1 MARSTKASNA
11 VLRLKQR
18 CPITPYSM
26 VSTGAGHFYLV
37 AGQNPETQ
45 EQLCPPLEI
54 DEFVAFVNG
63 LHKQAPR
70 KANKLDIAFEAKL
83 NNKKS
88 TSTPEG
94 NS

>member
-18 CPITPYSM
+18 CPTTPYSM

-37 AGQNPETQ
+37 AGLDPDAQ

-54 DEFVAFVNG
+54 DEFVTFVNS

-70 KANKLDIAFEAKL
+70 KASKLDIAFEAKL

-88 TSTPEG
+88 TSNT
-94 NS
+94 